1 MNDIIIFSL
10 PLLFLVI
17 IVLSIVILIKLKSK
31 SSEEELE
38 KIENIFSDGNEK
50 VEKTIKDEVSRS
62 REEVGRS
69 AKDQREE
76 LNNSFK
82 LFSDQIS
89 SRLNDIANRQK
100 EQLDVFSKRL
110 EKLVETNEQKFDKL
124 ENKIEIRLKEIENN
138 NAKKLEEMRATV
150 DEKLHETL
158 EKRLGKSFEVVNAQ
172 LKSVYEGLG
181 EMQKLA
187 TGVGELKRVLTNV
200 KTRGTWGEVQ
210 LEAII
215 EQVLTPDQYSK
226 NVATKNGSQARVEFA
241 IKLPGRENNA
251 DEVVWLPIDAKFP
264 LEDYQRL
271 QEAQDAGDIALVDE
285 AAKLIERR
293 IKEEAKSISGKY
305 LDPPNTTDFAFMFLP
320 IEGLYAEVLRI
331 PGLFDFL
338 QREYKVTVTG
348 PTTFSALLN
357 SLQMGFR
364 TLAISKRSSEVWK
377 LLGSVKTEFQK
388 FGDVLDKTQ
397 TKLEQASKSIG
408 DAKVRTRAIER
419 HLRDVQE
426 LPESDQSKL
435 IDDNLE

>member
-1 MNDIIIFSL
+1 MNEIIIYSL
-10 PLLFLVI
+10 PVLVI
-17 IVLSIVILIKLKSK
+17 ILLIINILIFVKLKQK
-31 SSEEELE
+31 SSDDFELKFEGLLAEGTE
-38 KIENIFSDGNEK
+38 KIEKS
-50 VEKTIKDEVSRS
+50 VKDEVSRS
-62 REEVGRS
+62 REEFGRMS
-69 AKDQREE
+69 KDQREE
-76 LNNSFK
+76 LSNSFK
-82 LFSDQIS
+82 LLGDQITG
-89 SRLNDIANRQK
+89 RMNDIADKQK
-100 EQLDVFSKRL
+100 GQLDIFSERL
-110 EKLVETNEQKFDKL
+110 GKLIESNEQKFDKL
-124 ENKIEIRLKEIENN
+124 QEKIELRLKDIENN
-138 NAKKLEEMRATV
+138 NSKKLEEMRRTV

-241 IKLPGRENNA
+241 IKLPGREDSV

-271 QEAQDAGDIALVDE
+271 QEAQDAGDPTLVIE

-388 FGDVLDKTQ
+388 FGEVLDKTQ
-397 TKLEQASKSIG
+397 LKLEQASKSIG

-426 LPESDQSKL
+426 LPEGEQTNL
-435 IDDNLE
+435 IDDSLD

>member
-1 MNDIIIFSL
+1 MYLL
-10 PLLFLVI
+10 PVLLVV
-17 IVLSIVILIKLKSK
+17 VLILTIVILIKLKPK
-31 SSEEELE
+31 SFNEELE
-38 KIENIFSDGNEK
+38 RIENLFTNGNEQ
-50 VEKTIKDEVSRS
+50 VEKTIKDEISRN
-62 REEVGRS
+62 REEIGRN

-89 SRLNDIANRQK
+89 NRLNDIADKQK
-100 EQLDVFSKRL
+100 LQLDVFSKRL
-110 EKLVETNEQKFDKL
+110 EKLVETNEQKFEKL
-124 ENKIEIRLKEIENN
+124 ENKIEIRLKEIEKN
-138 NAKKLEEMRATV
+138 NAQKLEEMRATV

-210 LEAII
+210 LEALID
-215 EQVLTPDQYSK
+215 QVLTPDQYSK
-226 NVATKNGSQARVEFA
+226 NVATKSGSQARVEFA
-241 IKLPGRENNA
+241 IKLPGRDDDA

-271 QEAQDAGDIALVDE
+271 QEAQDAGDIALVDG

-331 PGLFDFL
+331 PGLFDFI

-397 TKLEQASKSIG
+397 TKLEQASKTIG

-426 LPESDQSKL
+426 LPEGDQPKL
-435 IDDNLE
+435 IDDSLE

>member
-1 MNDIIIFSL
+1 MNEIIIYLL
-10 PLLFLVI
+10 PVLLVV
-17 IVLSIVILIKLKSK
+17 VLILTIVILIKLKPK
-31 SSEEELE
+31 SFNEELE
-38 KIENIFSDGNEK
+38 RIENLFTNGNEQ
-50 VEKTIKDEVSRS
+50 VEKTIKDEISRN
-62 REEVGRS
+62 REEIGRN

-89 SRLNDIANRQK
+89 NRLNDIADKQK
-100 EQLDVFSKRL
+100 LQLDVFSKRL
-110 EKLVETNEQKFDKL
+110 EKLVETNEQKFEKL
-124 ENKIEIRLKEIENN
+124 ENKIEIRLKEIEKN
-138 NAKKLEEMRATV
+138 NAQKLEEMRATV

-210 LEAII
+210 LEALID
-215 EQVLTPDQYSK
+215 QVLTPDQYSK
-226 NVATKNGSQARVEFA
+226 NVATKSGSQARVEFA
-241 IKLPGRENNA
+241 IKLPGRDDDA

-271 QEAQDAGDIALVDE
+271 QEAQDAGDIALVDG

-331 PGLFDFL
+331 PGLFDFI

-397 TKLEQASKSIG
+397 TKLEQASKTIG

-426 LPESDQSKL
+426 LPEGDQPKL
-435 IDDNLE
+435 IDDSLE